1 MKRLSRLRR
10 ALAPRPE
17 GERPAGP
24 PAGGPP
30 APVTPPPVVPPAPPS
45 APAGVLV
52 DPSVPRGMVIAGAW
66 SWRILVVV
74 AVVAVFVWLV
84 VQLRIIVIPFM
95 VALLVSALLVPFSS
109 WLQRH
114 RWPKWLAVVVTLVG
128 TITIVTGLV
137 YAVVVQVRDGWPDLR
152 DRSIDAYADLK
163 QVLLDSPL
171 HVTDAQ
177 LNGYLGDAL
186 RTLQQ
191 DSAPLLRGALSV
203 GTTVGHVGAG
213 LVLTLFAT
221 IFVLVGGRDIWGWFV
236 RIFPQSARVPV
247 DGAGRAGWTTL
258 TNFVKVQ
265 IFVAAVDAIGIGA
278 GAFFLGLPLV
288 VPVTIGVFLGAF
300 VPVVGAVVTGAVAV
314 LIALV
319 YNGWVVAVAMLAV
332 VIIVQQL
339 EGHFLQPFVMG
350 SAVKVHPLAVVFGV
364 AAGALLAGIPG
375 ALFAVPVLAVVHEVV
390 DHLAGGRWRSEPG
403 APAPTTPA
411 PPLVETAGAAT
422 DA

>member
-30 APVTPPPVVPPAPPS
+30 APVTPPPVVPPAPS
-45 APAGVLV
+45 GVLV

-66 SWRILVVV
+66 SWRILVIV

-114 RWPKWLAVVVTLVG
+114 RWPRWLAVVVTLVG

-152 DRSIDAYADLK
+152 DRSIDAYDDLK

-186 RTLQQ
+186 QTLQQ

-236 RIFPQSARVPV
+236 RIFPRSARVPV
-247 DGAGRAGWTTL
+247 DGAGRAGWLTL

-288 VPVTIGVFLGAF
+288 VPVTIAVFLGSF

-319 YNGWVVAVAMLAV
+319 YNGWVVALAMLAV
-332 VIIVQQL
+332 VIVVQQL

-364 AAGALLAGIPG
+364 AAGALVAGIPG
-375 ALFAVPVLAVVHEVV
+375 ALFAVPVLAVAHEVV
-390 DHLAGGRWRSEPG
+390 DYLAGGHWRTDPVPTESDVTAPG
-403 APAPTTPA
+403 G
-411 PPLVETAGAAT
+411 VT